1 MNKLK
6 KKRRDADLFSDIENI
21 HKIKHTRK
29 DRHKKIFSFDV
40 DSDSLSDDVDSYR
53 FLYFL

>member
-6 KKRRDADLFSDIENI
+6 KKKRRDANLFSDIENI
-21 HKIKHTRK
+21 HKIKYTRK

-40 DSDSLSDDVDSYR
+40 DSYR